1 MGKKKKQGIWR
12 LLEIAKQEKG
22 KLIIS
27 SMLSVFSSAL
37 SLAPF
42 IIIYLISFEL
52 FSPAINKEYIWSLVW
67 FGVIAVIFRLVS
79 LYFSV
84 VFSHIA
90 AYDILYRLRRQLAKH
105 LGTLPMGY
113 FSNQGTGGLKKIL
126 NDDVEE
132 IELFIAHHIPDI
144 VSAIVLPLMT
154 IGYLFFVD
162 WRLALAALIP
172 IPLAFLAQRAALSDA
187 GDLTMKY
194 HKIMETMNSTIIDY
208 VRGMPVIK
216 VFNQTI
222 QSFTRFKKSVTDFKD
237 LCIMWTRKSLP
248 PHAIFTVLVTS
259 TLFTI
264 LPFGVWFFLTGK
276 LHISV
281 LILFLLLGVG
291 YSTPLLRIS
300 MYSGII
306 GQIVA
311 GVDRIDSVLGQ
322 SSLPG
327 PDTPKSPE
335 NYDIEFRDVSF
346 SYEENNVLNQVNFK
360 ANEGCITALV
370 GPSGAG
376 KSTIAQLIPRFWDVQ
391 AGEILIGGVNIKQI
405 PIEELMKIT
414 SFVFQEVFMF
424 NDTIYENIRM
434 GKQEAAEEEIINAA
448 KAAQAH
454 QFIMDLPEGYHTVIG
469 AGGTHLSGGEK
480 QRISVARAILK
491 DTPIIV
497 LDEATTFTD
506 IENEVKM
513 QNAISNL
520 LKNKTVIII
529 AHRLSTIRRA
539 DQILLIN
546 KGKIIE
552 RGKHEALVKNDGLY
566 KKMWD
571 AHISAKEW
579 ELEIKGD

>member
-1 MGKKKKQGIWR
+1 
-12 LLEIAKQEKG
+12 
-22 KLIIS
+22 
-27 SMLSVFSSAL
+27 
-37 SLAPF
+37 
-42 IIIYLISFEL
+42 
-52 FSPAINKEYIWSLVW
+52 
-67 FGVIAVIFRLVS
+67 
-79 LYFSV
+79 
-84 VFSHIA
+84 
-90 AYDILYRLRRQLAKH
+90 
-105 LGTLPMGY
+105 
-113 FSNQGTGGLKKIL
+113 
-126 NDDVEE
+126 
-132 IELFIAHHIPDI
+132 
-144 VSAIVLPLMT
+144 
-154 IGYLFFVD
+154 
-162 WRLALAALIP
+162 
-172 IPLAFLAQRAALSDA
+172 
-187 GDLTMKY
+187 
-194 HKIMETMNSTIIDY
+194 
-208 VRGMPVIK
+208 
-216 VFNQTI
+216 
-222 QSFTRFKKSVTDFKD
+222 
-237 LCIMWTRKSLP
+237 
-248 PHAIFTVLVTS
+248 
-259 TLFTI
+259 
-264 LPFGVWFFLTGK
+264 
-276 LHISV
+276 
-281 LILFLLLGVG
+281 LFLLLGVG

-327 PDTPKSPE
+327 PDTPQSPE
-335 NYDIEFRDVSF
+335 NYDIEFRDVIF
-346 SYEENNVLNQVNFK
+346 SYDENNVLNQVNFK

-405 PIEELMKIT
+405 PIDELMKMT

-434 GKQEAAEEEIINAA
+434 GKQEAAEEDIINAA

-454 QFIMDLPEGYHTVIG
+454 QFIMNLPEGYHTVIG

-513 QNAISNL
+513 QKAISNL

-529 AHRLSTIRRA
+529 AHRLSTIRCA

-552 RGKHEALVKNDGLY
+552 RGKHETLVKKDGLY

-579 ELEIKGD
+579 ELEIKGDENETNRIN